1 MPTRREVLGAALVI
15 ASCKGAA
22 HPAEGHEPEVS
33 PNEDLMREHGLLERI
48 LVVYDEAIV
57 RIAQNRDVPLDAI
70 ARGAD
75 IVRRFVEDYHEKLE
89 EEHVFPR
96 VTATQGP
103 LVATLRAQHAAGRTV
118 TDAITK
124 HAAGKDRKALA
135 TALAQFAR
143 MYRPHAAREDTVLF
157 PAFRAAVSDHEY
169 SELGEKFEDREH
181 ALFGKEGFEGMVA
194 AVAQIEAVFD
204 IADLAVFTPA

>member
-1 MPTRREVLGAALVI
+1 MGAAVI
-15 ASCKGAA
+15 LAACHGNGARK
-22 HPAEGHEPEVS
+22 PGDDESEKDVS

-48 LVVYDEAIV
+48 LVIYDEAIA
-57 RIAQNRDVPLDAI
+57 RIAAKRDVPLDVV

-96 VTATQGP
+96 VAATQGP
-103 LVATLRAQHAAGRTV
+103 LVATLRAQHAAGRTL
-118 TDAITK
+118 TDAIAK
-124 HAAGKDRKALA
+124 HAAAGAPGELVPALA
-135 TALAQFAR
+135 AFNR

-169 SELGEKFEDREH
+169 AELGEAFEDREH
-181 ALFGKEGFEGMVA
+181 ALFGKEGFEGMVV
-194 AVAQIEAVFD
+194 AVAKLEAELG
-204 IADLAVFTPA
+204 IADLAVFTP